1 MIFVFSIFQVRRF
14 RMETKAAKTL
24 GIIVGCFICCW
35 FPFFTMYLVT
45 AFCADCIPKL
55 AFSII
60 FWLGY
65 CNSAINPF
73 IYAAFSR
80 DFRGAFKK
88 IICKMLCRRTTHEPP
103 RGIFM
108 ALHPRNVSLGV
119 AAVAVAAAGGTA
131 GAATQGSVVTGS
143 LADPAPG
150 PAATAASSAR
160 NNTAAALDH
169 GADSVG
175 TQ

>member
-1 MIFVFSIFQVRRF
+1 
-14 RMETKAAKTL
+14 METKAAKTL
-24 GIIVGCFICCW
+24 GIIVGCFTCCW

-88 IICKMLCRRTTHEPP
+88 IICKILCRRTTQEPP

-131 GAATQGSVVTGS
+131 GTAAQPPTHGSVVTGS
-143 LADPAPG
+143 LADG
-150 PAATAASSAR
+150 PAAAGAAAALSAR
-160 NNTAAALDH
+160 NNTASAAANLDHH
-169 GADSVG
+169 GADSVVPLSS
-175 TQ
+175 

>member
-1 MIFVFSIFQVRRF
+1 MIAIDSTFYFASDSPTTYIPFLLALSIYLLIFYILQVRRF

-35 FPFFTMYLVT
+35 FPFFTMYLVE
-45 AFCADCIPKL
+45 AFCQDCIPQL
-55 AFSII
+55 AFSIS

-88 IICKMLCRRTTHEPP
+88 IICKVICRHTQEPP

-108 ALHPRNVSLGV
+108 ALHPRNVSLG
-119 AAVAVAAAGGTA
+119 AAALVMGGAGTA
-131 GAATQGSVVTGS
+131 GAVGATG
-143 LADPAPG
+143 
-150 PAATAASSAR
+150 TA
-160 NNTAAALDH
+160 NNT
-169 GADSVG
+169 VG
-175 TQ
+175 QSSSN

>member
-1 MIFVFSIFQVRRF
+1 MLEFDRGGLETEVKRFFLQVRRF

-45 AFCADCIPKL
+45 AFCEECVPPL
-55 AFSII
+55 AFSVI

-80 DFRGAFKK
+80 DFR
-88 IICKMLCRRTTHEPP
+88 
-103 RGIFM
+103 
-108 ALHPRNVSLGV
+108 
-119 AAVAVAAAGGTA
+119 
-131 GAATQGSVVTGS
+131 
-143 LADPAPG
+143 
-150 PAATAASSAR
+150 
-160 NNTAAALDH
+160 
-169 GADSVG
+169 
-175 TQ
+175 

>member
-1 MIFVFSIFQVRRF
+1 
-14 RMETKAAKTL
+14 
-24 GIIVGCFICCW
+24 
-35 FPFFTMYLVT
+35 MYLVT

-88 IICKMLCRRTTHEPP
+88 IICKGLCRHTVQEPP

-108 ALHPRNVSLGV
+108 ALHPRNVTLGA
-119 AAVAVAAAGGTA
+119 AAVVMA
-131 GAATQGSVVTGS
+131 GAA
-143 LADPAPG
+143 
-150 PAATAASSAR
+150 ATTNANNA
-160 NNTAAALDH
+160 NNTT
-169 GADSVG
+169 VG
-175 TQ
+175 QSSSQG

>member
-1 MIFVFSIFQVRRF
+1 MIAIDSTFYFASDSPTTYIPFLLALSICYLLIFYILQVRRF

-35 FPFFTMYLVT
+35 FPFFTMYLVE
-45 AFCADCIPKL
+45 AFCQDCIPQL
-55 AFSII
+55 AFSIS

-88 IICKMLCRRTTHEPP
+88 IICKVICRHTQEPP

-108 ALHPRNVSLGV
+108 ALHPRNVSLG
-119 AAVAVAAAGGTA
+119 AAALVMGGAGTA
-131 GAATQGSVVTGS
+131 GAVGATG
-143 LADPAPG
+143 
-150 PAATAASSAR
+150 TA
-160 NNTAAALDH
+160 NNT
-169 GADSVG
+169 VG
-175 TQ
+175 QSSSN